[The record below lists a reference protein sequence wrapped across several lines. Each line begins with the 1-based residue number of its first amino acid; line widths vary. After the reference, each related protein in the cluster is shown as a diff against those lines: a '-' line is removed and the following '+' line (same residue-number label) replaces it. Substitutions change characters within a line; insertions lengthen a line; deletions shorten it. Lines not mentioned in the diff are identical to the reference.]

1 MEQLKRLRQKKGLS
15 QARLAARAE
24 LDPSTVNQIE
34 RGMRDASPGTLRK
47 LADALEVSLY
57 ELIEEKVPK
66 VQSPLP
72 LEVADTLQRGYLPL
86 SHILEDW
93 WYLIEGTAERHIQN
107 VSSDIF
113 STVEGANAYSIAA
126 YTELA
131 QLFEICL
138 ERISPTIEHSLPESL
153 AQLEGHKLARAMFR
167 LEEAQVAVTKAAE
180 AAGVD
185 LGHAESFSEE
195 ELTLIE
201 EAAREFEE
209 LPELT
214 QRIQMR
220 EAWEIV
226 DRLAKTHIKDA
237 RDLAEEV
244 RNRSSA

>member
-1 MEQLKRLRQKKGLS
+1 MEKLKQLREARGLS
-15 QARLAARAE
+15 QVKLAARAD
-24 LDPSTVNQIE
+24 LNPATVNQIE

-47 LADALEVSLY
+47 LADALEISLF
-57 ELIEEKVPK
+57 ELMEEEVPK
-66 VQSPLP
+66 VQAPLP
-72 LEVADTLQRGYLPL
+72 LEAADAPQRGYLPL
-86 SHILEDW
+86 SHMLEDW

-138 ERISPTIEHSLPESL
+138 ERISPTIHNTLPESL

-167 LEEAQVAVTKAAE
+167 LEEAQVAITKAAE
-180 AAGVD
+180 TAGVD
-185 LGHAESFSEE
+185 LGHAESLSEE
-195 ELTLIE
+195 ELALIE
-201 EAAREFEE
+201 EAAREFEA

-237 RDLAEEV
+237 RELAEEV
-244 RNRSSA
+244 RNQSSA